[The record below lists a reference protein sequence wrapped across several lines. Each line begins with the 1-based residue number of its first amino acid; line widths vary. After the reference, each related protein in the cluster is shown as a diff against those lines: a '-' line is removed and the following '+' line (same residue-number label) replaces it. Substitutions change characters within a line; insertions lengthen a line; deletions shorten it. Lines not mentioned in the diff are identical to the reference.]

1 MDIYSA
7 KELVEGSRVLKLLD
21 EVLNVGL
28 VVCEFAGAKPVSYNY
43 KIPTSIVGTMI
54 DLASLFQ

>member
-28 VVCEFAGAKPVSYNY
+28 VVREFAGAKPVSYNY